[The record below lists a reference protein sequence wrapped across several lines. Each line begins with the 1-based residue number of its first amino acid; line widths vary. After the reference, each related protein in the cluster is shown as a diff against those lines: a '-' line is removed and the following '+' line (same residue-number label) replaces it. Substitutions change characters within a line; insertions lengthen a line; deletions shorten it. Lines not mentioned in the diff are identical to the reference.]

1 MTGPLDDSAEQ
12 LDAVKRWSQCQDGQR
27 LLVQTPSILVGYRVE
42 VYRQEGTTQWYT
54 AVIHSYNEKTKVS
67 EWKADALRL
76 ILRDRYDR

>member
-12 LDAVKRWSQCQDGQR
+12 LEAVKRWSQCQDGQR

-54 AVIHSYNEKTKVS
+54 ST
-67 EWKADALRL
+67 R
-76 ILRDRYDR
+76 

>member
-12 LDAVKRWSQCQDGQR
+12 LEAVKRWSQCQDGQR

-67 EWKADALRL
+67 VRSAGGLRVVL
-76 ILRDRYDR
+76 PDRYDR